1 MSGYLI
7 TYEFIIQVPM
17 QKNIQ
22 QPTLSLY
29 WLFMHF
35 TGKAIVFRI
44 VCLGYAL
51 EMPELKI
58 IGSIIH
64 ASQELCFCLRNEK
77 YGSPKSMF
85 KKQLFTSLHFS
96 SYKTHIFL
104 V

>member
-1 MSGYLI
+1 
-7 TYEFIIQVPM
+7 M

-64 ASQELCFCLRNEK
+64 ASQKLCFCLRNEK
-77 YGSPKSMF
+77 YGSPKTMF
-85 KKQLFTSLHFS
+85 KKQVFTSLHFS